1 MRAVEFETTM
11 KSNGQILLPAD
22 LAGNIPSG
30 ELVRVVVMWDTSST
44 DAAWREAGRRKF
56 EEAYCA
62 ADAVYEQL
70 VANDAS
76 TR

>member
-1 MRAVEFETTM
+1 MNAVEFETTVN
-11 KSNGQILLPAD
+11 KNGQIFLPAD

-30 ELVRVVVMWDTSST
+30 EPVRVVLMWDTSST
-44 DAAWREAGRRKF
+44 DAAWREAGRWKF

-70 VANDAS
+70 AAND
-76 TR
+76 TPNR

>member
-1 MRAVEFETTM
+1 MKAVEFETTVND
-11 KSNGQILLPAD
+11 NGQILLPAD

-30 ELVRVVVMWDTSST
+30 EPVRGVVMWDAASA
-44 DAAWREAGRRKF
+44 DAAWRKTGRRKF

-70 VANDAS
+70 AANDS
-76 TR
+76 PSR